1 MAAGA
6 MTAVAYGAAPAGR
19 RQPCWTGTPEVYFT
33 KDINNSRVVKVED
46 PQRSREMRS
55 FGIALSILCLLALS
69 YAFQHFKSI
78 EYGYKI
84 SELKSQRDNLV
95 EVNRSLRLEEAS
107 LRDPER
113 IDMLAKRM
121 GMVPPAPGQV
131 LRLDTAMPDGGAP
144 VMASVAPVSVISAR

>member
-6 MTAVAYGAAPAGR
+6 MTAVAYGVARAAR

-33 KDINNSRVVKVED
+33 KHIDNSRVVKVED
-46 PQRSREMRS
+46 PQCSHEMRS
-55 FGIALSILCLLALS
+55 FGIALSIWCLLALS

-84 SELKSQRDNLV
+84 AELKSQRDNLI
-95 EVNRSLRLEEAS
+95 EVNRALRLEEAS

-131 LRLDTAMPDGGAP
+131 LRMDAMPDGGAP
-144 VMASVAPVSVISAR
+144 VMASAAPISVVSAR

>member
-6 MTAVAYGAAPAGR
+6 MTAVAHGAVRAAR

-33 KDINNSRVVKVED
+33 KHIDNSRVVRVED

-84 SELKSQRDNLV
+84 AELKSQRDNLF
-95 EVNRSLRLEEAS
+95 EVNRALRLEEAS

-131 LRLDTAMPDGGAP
+131 LRIDSMPDGGAP
-144 VMASVAPVSVISAR
+144 VMASAAPISVVSAR

>member
-1 MAAGA
+1 MAHG
-6 MTAVAYGAAPAGR
+6 VARAAR

-33 KDINNSRVVKVED
+33 KHVDNSRVVKVED

-84 SELKSQRDNLV
+84 AELKSQRDNLI
-95 EVNRSLRLEEAS
+95 EVNRALRLEEAS

-121 GMVPPAPGQV
+121 GMVAPAPGQV
-131 LRLDTAMPDGGAP
+131 LRMDSMSDGGAP
-144 VMASVAPVSVISAR
+144 VMASAAPISVVSAR

>member
-1 MAAGA
+1 
-6 MTAVAYGAAPAGR
+6 MTAVAHGAVRSAR

-33 KDINNSRVVKVED
+33 KHLDNSRVVKVED

-84 SELKSQRDNLV
+84 AELKSQRDNLI
-95 EVNRSLRLEEAS
+95 EVNRALRLEEAS

-131 LRLDTAMPDGGAP
+131 LRIDSMPDGGAP
-144 VMASVAPVSVISAR
+144 VMASAAPISVVSAR